1 MCAKLKLLSSV
12 FLILIFFVSCGSKE
26 KKLQKHSSRIIL
38 KAKVIE
44 DDKFQLFY
52 IDSVNGK
59 YNERDVVIVNVKGN
73 QDFQSIVFELPLK
86 TFPNQIRIDIGENK
100 IDSPIEIDSLKIVF
114 GSKKLV
120 MNYMTFNRFFKHNVY
135 IEENGQGIYSRK
147 LINKKY
153 DPFFSST
160 EFLKK
165 HLELKF

>member
-1 MCAKLKLLSSV
+1 MCAKSKLLSNV
-12 FLILIFFVSCGSKE
+12 ILILIFFVSCGDKE
-26 KKLQKHSSRIIL
+26 KKFQKHSSRIIL
-38 KAKVIE
+38 TAKVIE

-52 IDSVNGK
+52 IDPATGK
-59 YNERDVVIVNVKGN
+59 YNERDVVRVNVKGS

-86 TFPNQIRIDIGENK
+86 TFPKQFRIDIGENK
-100 IDSPIEIDSLKIVF
+100 IESHIEIDSLTIVF

-120 MNYMTFNRFFKHNVY
+120 MNNMTFNRFFKHNIY
-135 IEENGQGIYSRK
+135 IEENGNGIYSRK
-147 LINKKY
+147 LINNKY